1 MIVLVSLIVLLRTLL
16 FFRMVHPYNTVH
28 CILALPLTWRVLASK
43 PGLLPPFSIYAFNCR
58 RAQLRT
64 ELEEGEGLVSRLA
77 RTSFAQKVQS
87 RIQAVVRRK
96 HTCQSPI

>member
-1 MIVLVSLIVLLRTLL
+1 MIVLVSLILLLRTLL

-64 ELEEGEGLVSRLA
+64 EGEGLVSRLA

-96 HTCQSPI
+96 HTCRSPI